1 MQVAKPM
8 MGVASHINPDVI
20 HKVKPVLDV
29 NLMPIAHLKELTAML
44 MDLAKIA
51 EVKVTME
58 PAALVDPFKMVLLV
72 LLAVTATAILSQEF
86 VLISVSRTLIVWMPA
101 NPGVNLSVVAVS
113 NALTT
118 FTVLFLSGEVLRRL

>member
-8 MGVASHINPDVI
+8 MVVASHINPDVI

-101 NPGVNLSVVAVS
+101 NPGVNLSVVAV
-113 NALTT
+113 
-118 FTVLFLSGEVLRRL
+118 